1 MRNEVGRERNPAIVQ
16 DGSALSVFDV
26 LENVLIY
33 RYLFLSILLSGLLL
47 GCVYVL
53 FATPMYSA
61 NALIQI
67 EDKKSSALGSLS
79 EVTRSLDVNGSPILG
94 EIDVARSRTVV
105 TQAVQAAAAET
116 TVTVKNIFPVVGR
129 WLATVLPRNPDGL
142 ASAPLGM
149 TRWAWGGENLTV
161 GSFDVPA
168 VETGKR
174 HLLVYDGDGK
184 WTLQDRNGNEVL
196 SGKVGEM
203 AVSGDYRLLLKAV
216 VARPGTEFVVV
227 RHATQATV
235 DRIIKKLNVAETKR
249 ESGVFEVQFNDDN
262 PFYAARLINAIAD
275 AYLANNIS
283 RRAAESERSL
293 SFLNTQIPTVRARL
307 QKAEE
312 ALNAFR
318 LRAGS
323 IDVGGEIK
331 ELLDQSAVIEKARL
345 ETNLQYQD
353 MRSKWQLGQPQ
364 MDAVLGK
371 LKSLDAAS
379 HQLSERIAQ
388 LPGLQQE
395 YLRLS
400 RDVDVENH
408 LYVGLM
414 NNAQQ
419 LQIATASNGGNA
431 QIVDHAE
438 VAEKPGRPNVML
450 ALALGGVAGAL
461 FGFIAV
467 QLKGLGSGR
476 IRDPKRLEAVVGI
489 DTLGV
494 LPVSPTQRIAAAKA
508 EHTFMI
514 SAEETETPIIEA
526 MESLALAVQCS
537 LAEKGSG
544 KVVLITSAV
553 PNQGKSLISA
563 NLAYLLAEKGLKTLL
578 LDADMRKSK
587 VHRYVSG
594 DTTHGLSGVLDGTF
608 DSAAD
613 VISKPTDN
621 FHALP
626 AGKKTK
632 KAAKLLSPDNF
643 GPVIGELREEYDVVI
658 VDSPPVLPVTDA
670 AAMSRFADM
679 TLFVTRQGEVSY
691 AEVSESMS
699 RLAKVGTTVDG
710 LVFNGFAPS
719 PLRYGY
725 YSNAYRYM
733 SAQD

>member
-1 MRNEVGRERNPAIVQ
+1 MRNDVGREQSPAIVQ
-16 DGSALSVFDV
+16 DVSALPVFDL
-26 LENVLIY
+26 LENVLNY
-33 RYLFLSILLSGLLL
+33 RRLFFSVLLSGLLL
-47 GCVYVL
+47 GCLYVL
-53 FATPMYSA
+53 IATPMYSA
-61 NALIQI
+61 NAFIQI

-79 EVTRSLDVNGSPILG
+79 TVTRALDVNGSPILG

-105 TQAVQAAAAET
+105 AEAVDAAAAQT
-116 TVTVKNIFPVVGR
+116 SVTVKNTFPVLGR

-142 ASAPLGM
+142 AGAPLGL
-149 TRWAWGGENLTV
+149 THWAWGGENLTV

-168 VETGKR
+168 AQMGKR
-174 HLLVYDGDGK
+174 HVLVYEADGK

-196 SGKVGEM
+196 SGKVGEL

-216 VARPGTEFVVV
+216 AARPGTEFVLV

-235 DRIIKKLNVAETKR
+235 DQIIKKLNVAETKR
-249 ESGVFEVQFNDDN
+249 DSGVFELEYNESN
-262 PFYAARLINAIAD
+262 PFYAARLVNAIAD
-275 AYLANNIS
+275 AYLTNNVT
-283 RRAAESERSL
+283 RRAQESERSL
-293 SFLNTQIPTVRARL
+293 SFLNSQIPTVRARL

-312 ALNAFR
+312 ALNTFR
-318 LRAGS
+318 LREGS
-323 IDVGGEIK
+323 IDVNGEIK
-331 ELLDQSAVIEKARL
+331 VLLDQSAAIEKARL
-345 ETNLQYQD
+345 ETNLTYQD
-353 MRSKWQLGQPQ
+353 MRSKFQLGQPPL
-364 MDAVLGK
+364 DAVLGK
-371 LKSLDAAS
+371 LKQLDVAS

-400 RDVDVENH
+400 RDVDVENQ

-431 QIVDHAE
+431 SIVDYAE
-438 VAEKPGRPNVML
+438 VAEKPSRPNAML
-450 ALALGGVAGAL
+450 AIVLGGVAGAL
-461 FGFIAV
+461 FGFIAT
-467 QLKGLGSGR
+467 QLKALGAGR

-489 DTLGV
+489 DTLGI
-494 LPVSPTQRIAAAKA
+494 LPISPAQQIAAGKP
-508 EHTFMI
+508 EHTFLI

-537 LAEKGSG
+537 LAEKGDG

-587 VHRYVSG
+587 VHRYLSG
-594 DTTHGLSGVLDGTF
+594 DTSDGLSGVLEGAF
-608 DSAAD
+608 EPAD
-613 VISKPTDN
+613 VISRPTDN

-626 AGKKTK
+626 AGKKTS
-632 KAAKLLSPDNF
+632 KAAKLLSADNF
-643 GPVIGELREEYDVVI
+643 GPVIASLREEYDVVI
-658 VDSPPVLPVTDA
+658 VDSPPVLPVLDA
-670 AAMSRFADM
+670 AALSRFADM
-679 TLFVTRQGEVSY
+679 TLFVARHGEVSY
-691 AEVSESMS
+691 AEVAESMS
-699 RLAKVGTTVDG
+699 RLGKVGTTVDG
-710 LVFNGFAPS
+710 LVFNGFVPS

-733 SAQD
+733 SEQS

>member
-1 MRNEVGRERNPAIVQ
+1 MRNDVGRGRSSAIVQ
-16 DGSALSVFDV
+16 DASAFSAFDV
-26 LENVLIY
+26 LENILTY
-33 RYLFLSILLSGLLL
+33 RNLFFSVLLSGLLL

-53 FATPMYSA
+53 FASPMYSA

-67 EDKKSSALGSLS
+67 EDKKSSALGALS
-79 EVTRSLDVNGSPILG
+79 TVTRALDVNGSPILG

-105 TQAVQAAAAET
+105 TQAVEAAAAET
-116 TVTVKNIFPVVGR
+116 TVTVRNTFPILGR
-129 WLATVLPRNPDGL
+129 WLATILPRSPDGL
-142 ASAPLGM
+142 VSAPLGL
-149 TRWAWGGENLTV
+149 THWAWGGENLTL

-168 VETGKR
+168 AQMGKQ
-174 HLLVYDGDGK
+174 HEFVYDGNGN
-184 WTLQDRNGNEVL
+184 WTLQDRNGNKVL
-196 SGKVGEM
+196 SGKVGQL
-203 AVSGDYRLLLKAV
+203 AVSGDYRMLVKAV
-216 VARPGTEFVVV
+216 AARPGTEFGLV

-249 ESGVFEVQFNDDN
+249 DSGVFELEYGDSN
-262 PFYAARLINAIAD
+262 PFYAARLVNAIAD
-275 AYLANNIS
+275 AYLTSNVT
-283 RRAAESERSL
+283 RRAQDSERSL
-293 SFLNTQIPTVRARL
+293 SFLNAQIPTVRARL

-318 LRAGS
+318 LHQGS
-323 IDVGGEIK
+323 IDVSGEIK
-331 ELLDQSAVIEKARL
+331 VLLDQSAAIEKAKL
-345 ETNLQYQD
+345 ETNLTYQD
-353 MRSKWQLGQPQ
+353 MRTKYQLGQAPL
-364 MDAVLGK
+364 DAVLGK
-371 LKSLDAAS
+371 LKQLDAAS

-400 RDVDVENH
+400 RDVDVENQ

-431 QIVDHAE
+431 SIVDYAE
-438 VAEKPGRPNVML
+438 VAEKPSRPNVML

-467 QLKGLGSGR
+467 QLKAFGSGR
-476 IRDPKRLEAVVGI
+476 IRDPKRLEEVVGI
-489 DTLGV
+489 DTLGI
-494 LPVSPTQRIAAAKA
+494 LPISPAQQIAANKPG
-508 EHTFMI
+508 HTFLI

-537 LAEKGSG
+537 LAEKGDG

-587 VHRYVSG
+587 VHRYLGGNTSN
-594 DTTHGLSGVLDGTF
+594 GLSGVLEGTL
-608 DSAAD
+608 DSAD
-613 VISKPTDN
+613 VIAKPTDN

-626 AGKKTK
+626 AGKKTT
-632 KAAKLLSPDNF
+632 KAAKLLSADNF
-643 GPVIGELREEYDVVI
+643 GPVIASLREEYDVVI
-658 VDSPPVLPVTDA
+658 VDSPPVLPVLDA
-670 AAMSRFADM
+670 AAVSRFADM
-679 TLFVTRQGEVSY
+679 TLFVARQGEVSY
-691 AEVSESMS
+691 AEVAESMS

-710 LVFNGFAPS
+710 LVFNGFTPS

-733 SAQD
+733 SEQS

>member
-1 MRNEVGRERNPAIVQ
+1 MRNDIGRERSPAIAQ
-16 DGSALSVFDV
+16 DISALSAFDV
-26 LENVLIY
+26 LENVLTY

-53 FATPMYSA
+53 FATPTYSA

-79 EVTRSLDVNGSPILG
+79 TVTRALDVNGSPILG

-105 TQAVQAAAAET
+105 TQAVEAAAAQT
-116 TVTVKNIFPVVGR
+116 TVTVKNTFPVIGR
-129 WLATVLPRNPDGL
+129 WLGTVLPKNPDGL
-142 ASAPLGM
+142 ASAPFGLTG
-149 TRWAWGGENLTV
+149 WAWGGENLTL
-161 GSFDVPA
+161 STFDVPA
-168 VETGKR
+168 AETGKAYK
-174 HLLVYDGDGK
+174 LTYQGDDK
-184 WTLQDRNGNEVL
+184 WTLQDRTGAEVL
-196 SGKVGEM
+196 SGKVGTLAE
-203 AVSGDYRLLLKAV
+203 AGDYRVLVKAV
-216 VARPGTEFVVV
+216 AARPDTEFGLV

-249 ESGVFEVQFNDDN
+249 ESGVFELEYNDDN

-275 AYLANNIS
+275 AYLSNNVT
-283 RRAAESERSL
+283 RRAQESERSL
-293 SFLNTQIPTVRARL
+293 AFLNQQIPTVRGRL

-312 ALNAFR
+312 ALNTFR
-318 LRAGS
+318 YREGS
-323 IDVGGEIK
+323 IDVSGEIK
-331 ELLDQSAVIEKARL
+331 ALLDQSAAVEKARL
-345 ETNLQYQD
+345 ETNLSYQE
-353 MRSKWQLGQPQ
+353 MRTKYQLGQAPL
-364 MDAVLGK
+364 DAVLGK
-371 LKSLDAAS
+371 LKELDTAS
-379 HQLSERIAQ
+379 HQLQARIAQ
-388 LPGLQQE
+388 LPNIQQE

-400 RDVDVENH
+400 RDVDVENQ

-431 QIVDHAE
+431 SIVDYAE
-438 VAEKPGRPNVML
+438 VAEKPGRPVPIL
-450 ALALGGVAGAL
+450 ALALGGAAGAL
-461 FGFIAV
+461 FGFIAT
-467 QLKGLGSGR
+467 QLMALGSGR

-489 DTLGV
+489 DTLGI
-494 LPVSPTQRIAAAKA
+494 LPISPVQKIEAGKA
-508 EHTFMI
+508 EHTFLI
-514 SAEETETPIIEA
+514 SAEETETPIVEA
-526 MESLALAVQCS
+526 MESLALAVQYS
-537 LAEKGSG
+537 LAEKDGG

-587 VHRYVSG
+587 VHRYLSG
-594 DTTHGLSGVLDGTF
+594 DTSEGLSGVLDGTLET
-608 DSAAD
+608 AD
-613 VISKPTDN
+613 VIAKPTEN

-632 KAAKLLSPDNF
+632 KAAKLLAHDNIE
-643 GPVIGELREEYDVVI
+643 PLIASLREEYDVVI
-658 VDSPPVLPVTDA
+658 VDSPPVLPVLDA
-670 AAMSRFADM
+670 AALSRYADM
-679 TLFVTRQGEVSY
+679 TLFVARQGEVSY
-691 AEVSESMS
+691 AEVAESMS
-699 RLAKVGTTVDG
+699 RLAKVGTKVDG